1 MSSNKLSYK
10 LPRYVTGCVPCKST
24 AWLFVGEAGGDAAQQ
39 CGSSLVFRV
48 RHFHRRMCFPEAERR
63 CWIAAGVAVTIVAH
77 RTQPIENN

>member
-1 MSSNKLSYK
+1 MAYLDYITTIDFD
-10 LPRYVTGCVPCKST
+10 R
-24 AWLFVGEAGGDAAQQ
+24 GEAGGDAAQQ

>member
-1 MSSNKLSYK
+1 MRTVQCQPIVRHRSHSQ
-10 LPRYVTGCVPCKST
+10 
-24 AWLFVGEAGGDAAQQ
+24 WGEAGGDAAQQ